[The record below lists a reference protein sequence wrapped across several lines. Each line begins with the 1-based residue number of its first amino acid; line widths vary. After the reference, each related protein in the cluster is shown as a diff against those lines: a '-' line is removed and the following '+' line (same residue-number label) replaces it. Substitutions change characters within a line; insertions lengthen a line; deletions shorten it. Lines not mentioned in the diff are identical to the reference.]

1 MEDVLDVYK
10 RPYDP
15 KRPQVCVDETNKQL
29 IGETREEIPPA
40 PGRVRRFDYEYKRNG
55 TANLFMVAEPLVGRC
70 EVKVTERRTKADW
83 AQLMKELADVHYR
96 EAERIVLVVDNL
108 NTHVKSAL
116 YETFPPPEAKRIA
129 DKLEIHYTPK
139 HGSWLN
145 MAEIELS
152 ILSRQCLARR
162 IPNKESLKRIIE
174 KWCEKRR
181 HHPTPVNWRFTTSDA
196 RIKLKRLYPTLQN

>member
-29 IGETREEIPPA
+29 IIEMREEILPA
-40 PGRVRRFDYEYKRNG
+40 PGRLARYDYEYKRNG

-70 EVKVTERRTKADW
+70 EVKVTERRTKTDW
-83 AQLMKELADVHYR
+83 AHLMKELADIHYR
-96 EAERIVLVVDNL
+96 DAEKIVLVVDNL

-116 YETFPPPEAKRIA
+116 YETFPPMEAKRIA
-129 DKLEIHYTPK
+129 DKLEIHYTPI

-152 ILSRQCLARR
+152 ILTRQRLDRR
-162 IPNKESLKRIIE
+162 IPDMKTMKRIIA
-174 KWCEKRR
+174 KWCKERQQ
-181 HHPTPVNWRFTTSDA
+181 HLVPVNWRFTTDKA
-196 RIKLKRLYPTLQN
+196 RIKLKRLYPTLQC

>member
-1 MEDVLDVYK
+1 LDVYK

-29 IGETREEIPPA
+29 IAETREEIPPS
-40 PGRVRRFDYEYKRNG
+40 PGHPARYDYEYKRNG

-70 EVKVTERRTKADW
+70 EVKVTERRTKVDW
-83 AQLMKELADVHYR
+83 AQLMKELVDVHYR
-96 EAERIVLVVDNL
+96 VAEKIVLVMDNL

-116 YETFPPPEAKRIA
+116 YESFAPPEAKRIA

-152 ILSRQCLARR
+152 VLTRQCLSRR
-162 IPNKESLKRIIE
+162 IPDKEKMKKITAQ
-174 KWCEKRR
+174 WCEKRR
-181 HHPTPVNWRFTTSDA
+181 RNPVPVNWRFTTGDA